1 MDQGNLQKY
10 TFSNSGPLFLFP
22 FFKPDRLGVE
32 GAPGEMAGGGR
43 LVQSQLF
50 GPPGFV
56 DGVEIVGQG
65 DGGTAE
71 FPPPGF
77 GGGNALGLPLA
88 DVGALVLRHEGQ
100 DL

>member
-1 MDQGNLQKY
+1 MQKY
-10 TFSNSGPLFLFP
+10 TFSNSGPLFLVP

-50 GPPGFV
+50 GSPGFV

-71 FPPPGF
+71 FHPPGF
-77 GGGNALGLPLA
+77 GGGDALGLPLA

-100 DL
+100 DLKDDVA